1 MVHGNATDISSTDT
15 TGVTIQHDVQ
25 HHRQARHLRLTDVY
39 QFEPPPLYD
48 ITMLLFHSPFLPLL
62 DGSVSESKR
71 IAAMKKGLQ
80 DLEVIEEREKK
91 KDIHT

>member
-1 MVHGNATDISSTDT
+1 
-15 TGVTIQHDVQ
+15 
-25 HHRQARHLRLTDVY
+25 
-39 QFEPPPLYD
+39 
-48 ITMLLFHSPFLPLL
+48 MLLFHSPFLPLL

>member
-1 MVHGNATDISSTDT
+1 MMYSTTGKPDIS
-15 TGVTIQHDVQ
+15 VWLMYI
-25 HHRQARHLRLTDVY
+25 